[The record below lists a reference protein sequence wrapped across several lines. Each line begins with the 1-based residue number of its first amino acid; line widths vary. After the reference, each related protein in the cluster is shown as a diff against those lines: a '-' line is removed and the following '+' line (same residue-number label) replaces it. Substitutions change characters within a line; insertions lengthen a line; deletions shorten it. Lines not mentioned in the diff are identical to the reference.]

1 MTKKR
6 KVIFAVFSLAAW
18 IGILVCCICDLAIS
32 RGLTWS
38 LIPLIS
44 IVFGW
49 LLCAP
54 PLALGGRGLVGS
66 LLSASLFTLP
76 YLFLL
81 SRLIRVSAVFSVGA
95 ILAALSIL
103 YLWIV
108 FAVVKRLG
116 PTRLFTY
123 GIVALSAVPFLL
135 VLNAA
140 LARLISEPFLDIWDI
155 LTVAILLVL
164 ATPLLVCGCVKR

>member
-1 MTKKR
+1 MAKKN
-6 KVIFAVFSLAAW
+6 KVVFPTFSAVLL

-38 LIPLIS
+38 LISLIS
-44 IVFGW
+44 IVFAW

-54 PLALGGRGLVGS
+54 PLALGSKGLIGS
-66 LLSASLFTLP
+66 LLSASLFALP

-81 SRLIRVSAVFSVGA
+81 SRLLRVNAFFSIGA

-123 GIVALSAVPFLL
+123 GIVVLSAVPFLL

-164 ATPLLVCGCVKR
+164 AIPLLVCGAVKR